1 MRFLAILIKSTV
13 FYNIKK
19 IQLQN
24 NNKSNS
30 VPVFFFWNRNF
41 SRNRFL
47 SHFSLENKIL
57 CFCFFFFFFFW
68 YRRHIRQNFRY
79 FHWKFYFQGK
89 TYLNF
94 LEILNLIWE
103 ILIHK
108 PYSGKF
114 FMVKWIRY
122 SCWKV
127 GKISKKYQ
135 KIPKNLEPEYRSLG
149 TCIQGKKN
157 SGMDVIFYRKNSA
170 RF

>member
-1 MRFLAILIKSTV
+1 MDFWLKIIK
-13 FYNIKK
+13 ICK
-19 IQLQN
+19 IINLRQ
-24 NNKSNS
+24 
-30 VPVFFFWNRNF
+30 
-41 SRNRFL
+41 
-47 SHFSLENKIL
+47 
-57 CFCFFFFFFFW
+57 CFFFKSEFFHIQVHFSFWKQESTFFW

-149 TCIQGKKN
+149 TCIQGKKKLC
-157 SGMDVIFYRKNSA
+157 FETY
-170 RF
+170 